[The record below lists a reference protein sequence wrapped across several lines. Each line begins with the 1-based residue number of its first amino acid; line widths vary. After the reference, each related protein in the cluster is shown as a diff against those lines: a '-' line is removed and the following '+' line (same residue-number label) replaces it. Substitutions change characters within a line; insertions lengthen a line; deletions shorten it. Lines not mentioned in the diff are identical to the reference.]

1 MTIQNTLGLVAS
13 IGGLGGIT
21 YLYRNELGYFYNVMS
36 AFLAVFG
43 AISLEKLRR
52 EWILRFVKRFCLTLV
67 DRLVLRCIRTVDS
80 DLIGDHPFLG
90 LALSVPDSS

>member
-13 IGGLGGIT
+13 IGGIAGIT
-21 YLYRNELGYFYNVMS
+21 SLYRDELGYFYNAAS

-52 EWILRFVKRFCLTLV
+52 EWILRFVIKRFCL
-67 DRLVLRCIRTVDS
+67 I
-80 DLIGDHPFLG
+80 LIEQ
-90 LALSVPDSS
+90 

>member
-13 IGGLGGIT
+13 IGGIAGIT
-21 YLYRNELGYFYNVMS
+21 YSYRDELGYFYNVAS

-52 EWILRFVKRFCLTLV
+52 EWILRFVIIRFCL
-67 DRLVLRCIRTVDS
+67 I
-80 DLIGDHPFLG
+80 LIEQ
-90 LALSVPDSS
+90 

>member
-13 IGGLGGIT
+13 IGGIAGIT
-21 YLYRNELGYFYNVMS
+21 YSYRDELGNFYNVAS

-52 EWILRFVKRFCLTLV
+52 EWILRFAIKRFCL
-67 DRLVLRCIRTVDS
+67 I
-80 DLIGDHPFLG
+80 LIEQ
-90 LALSVPDSS
+90 

>member
-13 IGGLGGIT
+13 IGGFGGIT
-21 YLYRNELGYFYNVMS
+21 YSYRNELGYFYNVAS

-52 EWILRFVKRFCLTLV
+52 EWILRFVKRFVLILV
-67 DRLVLRCIRTVDS
+67 DR
-80 DLIGDHPFLG
+80 
-90 LALSVPDSS
+90 